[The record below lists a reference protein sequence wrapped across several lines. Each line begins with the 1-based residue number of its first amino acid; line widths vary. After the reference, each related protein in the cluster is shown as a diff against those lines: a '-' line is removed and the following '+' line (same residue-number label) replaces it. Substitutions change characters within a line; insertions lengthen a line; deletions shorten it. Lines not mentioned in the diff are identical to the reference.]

1 MSRGPASPVRLESL
15 DDSVAIAHHHGARQG
30 TIPMHRPRI
39 LILDLADQACPVD
52 GHVPLPELLR
62 TCAPGEAGIHVSHAL
77 DRHVRLPSPD
87 CVVLRPS
94 SEMPVDRALSSLRR
108 HWANVPVLGLL
119 CGHRDED
126 VARAFAGGLDDF
138 SLCPFPRADVIPRI
152 ERLLTHAPGRNE
164 TSATRPAG
172 PRRFRIDGLVGQAEC
187 FAREVDKIALFAKA
201 DATVLI
207 GGETGTGKELFAR
220 AIHYLSAREGK
231 PFVPVNC
238 GALPDQ
244 LFENEM
250 FGHVRGAFTNAF
262 SHQDGLVAEANGG
275 TLFLDEID
283 TLSPPAQTKL
293 LRFLQTRQ
301 YRPLGSPK
309 SLVAD
314 VRVMAATN
322 ADLRRH
328 VHEHRFREDLYY
340 RLNILSL
347 SIPPLRDRLD
357 DIPALVAHFVRQQ
370 ADHRTR
376 DPIDVSPDALRKLQL
391 YTWPGNI
398 RELEGIIQR
407 ALVLSASRVLLPQHL
422 ELPLAAGMPAPR
434 DAASLREAKAS
445 AVRDFERQYLTRL
458 LTACNGNITRAAR
471 TAGKER
477 RAFQR
482 LLDKHGLDRRVFR

>member
-1 MSRGPASPVRLESL
+1 
-15 DDSVAIAHHHGARQG
+15 
-30 TIPMHRPRI
+30 MHRRQI
-39 LILDLADQACPVD
+39 LVLDLAEQACPD
-52 GHVPLPELLR
+52 DHHVSLPELVR
-62 TCAPGEAGIHVSHAL
+62 ACSPRSVGIRVSHVL
-77 DRHVRLPSPD
+77 DRDAQVLSPD

-94 SEMPVDRALSSLRR
+94 RAMPVGGALARLRR
-108 HWANVPVLGLL
+108 QWAKVPVLGLL
-119 CGHRDED
+119 CVQQQGDD
-126 VARAFAGGLDDF
+126 DSSSPFANGLDDF
-138 SLCPFPRADVIPRI
+138 LLCPFRRAELTLRI
-152 ERLLTHAPGRNE
+152 DRLLTRVPGRH
-164 TSATRPAG
+164 ATASPSPTG
-172 PRRFRIDGLVGQAEC
+172 PRRLRIDGLVGEAEC
-187 FAREVDKIALFAKA
+187 FARQVDKIALFAKA
-201 DATVLI
+201 DVTVLI
-207 GGETGTGKELFAR
+207 HGETGTGKELFAR

-262 SHQDGLVAEANGG
+262 AHQAGLVAEANGG

-283 TLSPPAQTKL
+283 TLSLSAQTKL

-309 SLVAD
+309 TVVAD
-314 VRVMAATN
+314 VRVIAATN

-328 VHEHRFREDLYY
+328 VDERRFREDLYY

-347 SIPPLRDRLD
+347 SIPPLRERRD
-357 DIPALVAHFVRQQ
+357 DIPTLVEHFVRQHADQ
-370 ADHRTR
+370 AGRG
-376 DPIDVSPDALRKLQL
+376 PIAISADALQKLQL
-391 YTWPGNI
+391 YAWPGNV

-407 ALVLSASRVLLPQHL
+407 ALVLSPSRVLEPEHL
-422 ELPLAAGMPAPR
+422 DLPLPPETAATPA
-434 DAASLREAKAS
+434 AASLREAKAS
-445 AVRDFERQYLTRL
+445 AVRDFEQRYLTRL
-458 LTACNGNITRAAR
+458 LAVCNGNVTRAAR

>member
-1 MSRGPASPVRLESL
+1 VPRNFV
-15 DDSVAIAHHHGARQG
+15 VNGALL
-30 TIPMHRPRI
+30 TIGWRARTITARARVTAMQRPQI

-52 GHVPLPELLR
+52 GHVPLPDLVR
-62 TCAPGEAGIHVSHAL
+62 GCSPDDVGVHVSRQLERSAG
-77 DRHVRLPSPD
+77 VPSPD
-87 CVVLRPS
+87 CIVLRPS
-94 SEMPVDRALSSLRR
+94 MATPVSRTLPWLRR
-108 HWANVPVLGLL
+108 QWAKVPVLGLL
-119 CGHRDED
+119 CTQHRED
-126 VARAFAGGLDDF
+126 DVSSAFACGLDDF
-138 SLCPFPRADVIPRI
+138 LLCPFRRAELIPRI
-152 ERLLTHAPGRNE
+152 ERLLTRAPQRGD
-164 TSATRPAG
+164 TSTTSVTPLRPA
-172 PRRFRIDGLVGQAEC
+172 RLDGLVGQAGC
-187 FAREVDKIALFAKA
+187 FARQVDKIALFAKA

-250 FGHVRGAFTNAF
+250 FGHLRGAFTDAF
-262 SHQDGLVAEANGG
+262 CHQDGLVAEANGG

-283 TLSPPAQTKL
+283 TLSASAQTKL

-309 SLVAD
+309 SVVAD
-314 VRVMAATN
+314 LRVIAATN

-328 VHEHRFREDLYY
+328 VEEQRFREDLYY

-347 SIPPLRDRLD
+347 SIPPLRQRLD
-357 DIPALVAHFVRQQ
+357 DIPALAAHFVRQHGDEARQ
-370 ADHRTR
+370 G
-376 DPIDVSPDALRKLQL
+376 PISISADALRKLQL
-391 YTWPGNI
+391 YTWPGNV

-407 ALVLSASRVLLPQHL
+407 ALVLSPAPVLEPEHL
-422 ELPLAAGMPAPR
+422 EVPVAPETPAVQ

-445 AVRDFERQYLTRL
+445 AVREFERRYLTQL
-458 LTACNGNITRAAR
+458 LAVCNGNISRAAR

>member
-1 MSRGPASPVRLESL
+1 MQQA
-15 DDSVAIAHHHGARQG
+15 Q
-30 TIPMHRPRI
+30 I
-39 LILDLADQACPVD
+39 LILDLADQACPVH
-52 GHVPLPELLR
+52 GHVPLPDLVR
-62 TCAPGEAGIHVSHAL
+62 GCSPDDVGVHVS
-77 DRHVRLPSPD
+77 RHLERSAGGSSPD
-87 CVVLRPS
+87 CIVLRPS
-94 SEMPVDRALSSLRR
+94 LATPVSRTLSWLRR
-108 HWANVPVLGLL
+108 HWAKVPVLGLF
-119 CGHRDED
+119 CTQHRED
-126 VARAFAGGLDDF
+126 DVSSAFARGLDDF
-138 SLCPFPRADVIPRI
+138 LLCPFRRAELTPRI
-152 ERLLTHAPGRNE
+152 ERLLTRPPHRGDAST
-164 TSATRPAG
+164 TSAPALRPA
-172 PRRFRIDGLVGQAEC
+172 RLDTLVGQAEC
-187 FAREVDKIALFAKA
+187 FARQVDKIALFAKA

-250 FGHVRGAFTNAF
+250 FGHLRGAFTNAF
-262 SHQDGLVAEANGG
+262 SQQDGLVAEANGG

-283 TLSPPAQTKL
+283 TLSASAQTKL

-309 SLVAD
+309 SVVAD
-314 VRVMAATN
+314 LRVIAATN

-328 VHEHRFREDLYY
+328 VEERRFREDLYY

-347 SIPPLRDRLD
+347 FIPPLRQRLD
-357 DIPALVAHFVRQQ
+357 DIPALAAHFVRQHVDE
-370 ADHRTR
+370 ARR
-376 DPIDVSPDALRKLQL
+376 GLISISADALRMLQR
-391 YTWPGNI
+391 YTWPGNV

-407 ALVLSASRVLLPQHL
+407 ALVLSPARVLEPEHL
-422 ELPLAAGMPAPR
+422 EVPVSADTAATR

-445 AVRDFERQYLTRL
+445 AVREFERRYLTQVL
-458 LTACNGNITRAAR
+458 AVCNGNISQAAR

-482 LLDKHGLDRRVFR
+482 LLDKHALDRRVFR